1 MKIYIN
7 SIETMGLVDGPGIRY
22 VVFMQGCPLRC
33 IYCHNPETWKLNDY
47 NKAYEVD
54 KLIEDILK
62 YKNYFKNNGGVT
74 FSGGEPLFQK
84 EALLEALK
92 LCKKHNIHTCIDT
105 AGSIRGFEEILNYTD
120 LVLLDIKGIG
130 KMYKNI
136 TGQDD
141 KIFLEFINYCKKINK
156 DIWLRD
162 VIVPGINDNKKHI
175 IELVNFVKNYD
186 NIKKVELLPYHTLG
200 VSKYKKLHI
209 NYKLEN
215 TKSMDVN
222 KCKAMEEQLN
232 KLLECK
238 SVKEKE
244 NN

>member
-62 YKNYFKNNGGVT
+62 YKNYLKNNGGVT

-92 LCKKHNIHTCIDT
+92 LCKKHNIHTCVDT

-130 KMYKNI
+130 KMHKNI

-238 SVKEKE
+238 SVKEKK

>member
-130 KMYKNI
+130 KMHKNI

-162 VIVPGINDNKKHI
+162 VIVPGINENKKHI

-238 SVKEKE
+238 SVKEKK

>member
-130 KMYKNI
+130 KMHKNI

-238 SVKEKE
+238 SVKEKK